1 MSHHTK
7 QLITQSKTAK
17 PLFRFASK
25 EAYIAWLADAPQH
38 WRNWLDAHNF
48 ADHFAGNTP
57 QGNTRMC
64 LPLPDEAGRI
74 AGAIMHDSA
83 DDLTS
88 GGRAKNL
95 PEGEYYCHD
104 LGGEASKNIGLF
116 ALGWALAGYRYQ
128 HPKKDQP
135 STATAAK
142 LVVADSNVLRYAT
155 TLATATS
162 LVRDLINTPA
172 NIMTPEGLEHAAC
185 SLGEAFSANIK
196 IIKGETLAKNFPAI
210 HAVGRSA
217 EIPPRLIE
225 LNWQA
230 DKPPKGNQKK
240 VCPRI
245 TLIGKGVTFD
255 SGGLNVKPASSMLLM
270 KKDMGGA
277 AHVLGVAQAI
287 MSLGLDI
294 ELRVLIAAAENA
306 ISSRAMRP
314 LDIIQTAAGI
324 PVEIGHTDAEG
335 RLLLADMLYH
345 ASQTENDLLLDFATL
360 TGAARIALGTDLPA
374 LFTNDDSLAISLLA
388 HAQQTHDPLWRLPLH
403 APYAKQLQTTSHAL
417 SSTGSSHYG
426 GAITAAL
433 FLEKFLATPQKWA
446 HIDVMAWNVT
456 ARPARPIGGE
466 AMGLRAVLSLIAEMA
481 Q

>member
-1 MSHHTK
+1 MANNDK
-7 QLITQSKTAK
+7 RLIAQSKTAK
-17 PLFRFASK
+17 PLFRFASH
-25 EAYIAWLADAPQH
+25 EAYGAWLADAPQH

-48 ADHFAGNTP
+48 ANNFAGKK
-57 QGNTRMC
+57 RMC

-88 GGRAKNL
+88 GGRASHL
-95 PEGEYYCHD
+95 PTGAYYCHND
-104 LGGEASKNIGLF
+104 LGDDSGGNASKTPWLF

-128 HPKKDQP
+128 HLKKDKPRDDGVTQ
-135 STATAAK
+135 
-142 LVVADSNVLRYAT
+142 LVVGDGDVLHYAT
-155 TLATATS
+155 TLANATS

-172 NIMTPEGLEHAAC
+172 NRMTPEGLEHAART
-185 SLGEAFSANIK
+185 LGDKFSASIK
-196 IIKGETLAKNFPAI
+196 VTKGDALAKNFPAI

-230 DKPPKGNQKK
+230 KNDQKRNR
-240 VCPRI
+240 PRI

-277 AHVLGVAQAI
+277 AHVLGLAQAI

-314 LDIIQTAAGI
+314 LDVIQTAARI

-345 ASQTENDLLLDFATL
+345 ASQSENDLLLDFATL

-374 LFTNDDSLAISLLA
+374 LFTNDDGLANALLA
-388 HAQQTHDPLWRLPLH
+388 HAQQTHDPLWRMPLH
-403 APYAKQLQTTSHAL
+403 APYAQQLDTASQAL

-466 AMGLRAVLSLIAEMA
+466 AMGLRAVLSLIQGMA